1 MGMRLMRPKD
11 IRAARRRSKGEI
23 VEKSRKKELKK
34 LAAQRQRDAFEKS
47 LPMDRAEFE
56 RLFEF
61 LGEGLAHRGCD
72 GTHRLT
78 LEFLRARRAL
88 NETAVLD
95 FCEQNGGYCACEV
108 LNNVQDRF
116 EF

>member
-1 MGMRLMRPKD
+1 MGVRLMCPRD
-11 IRAARRRSKGEI
+11 IRAARRRIKGEI
-23 VEKSRKKELKK
+23 VEKSRKKDLKK
-34 LAAQRQRDAFEKS
+34 LAAQWQRDLFEKS
-47 LPMDRAEFE
+47 LSMNRAEFE

-61 LGEGLAHRGCD
+61 LDEGLAHRGCD

-95 FCEQNGGYCACEV
+95 FCEQNGGYCDC
-108 LNNVQDRF
+108 
-116 EF
+116 

>member
-1 MGMRLMRPKD
+1 MRLMRPKD

-34 LAAQRQRDAFEKS
+34 LVAQRQRDVFEKS
-47 LPMDRAEFE
+47 LPMSRAEFE
-56 RLFEF
+56 GLFEF
-61 LGEGLAHRGCD
+61 LEDGLAHRGCD

-78 LEFLRARRAL
+78 LEFLRARRAS

-95 FCEQNGGYCACEV
+95 FCERNGGYCDCEV
-108 LNNVQDRF
+108 LNNVQDCF

>member
-1 MGMRLMRPKD
+1 M
-11 IRAARRRSKGEI
+11 S
-23 VEKSRKKELKK
+23 
-34 LAAQRQRDAFEKS
+34 
-47 LPMDRAEFE
+47 RAEFE
-56 RLFEF
+56 GLFEF

-95 FCEQNGGYCACEV
+95 FCEQNGGYCDC
-108 LNNVQDRF
+108 
-116 EF
+116 

>member
-1 MGMRLMRPKD
+1 MRLMRPKD
-11 IRAARRRSKGEI
+11 IRAARRRSKGKR

-47 LPMDRAEFE
+47 LSMNRAEFE
-56 RLFEF
+56 GLFEF
-61 LGEGLAHRGCD
+61 LDEGLAHRDCD
-72 GTHRLT
+72 GTHSLT

-95 FCEQNGGYCACEV
+95 FCEQNGGYCDREV
-108 LNNVQDRF
+108 LNNVQNCF

>member
-1 MGMRLMRPKD
+1 MRLMYPKD

-47 LPMDRAEFE
+47 LPMSRAEFE

-61 LGEGLAHRGCD
+61 LDEGLAHHDCD

-78 LEFLRARRAL
+78 LEFLRARHAP
-88 NETAVLD
+88 NETAILD
-95 FCEQNGGYCACEV
+95 FCEQNGGYCDCEV
-108 LNNVQDRF
+108 LSNVQNCF

>member
-1 MGMRLMRPKD
+1 MGVRLMRPKD
-11 IRAARRRSKGEI
+11 IRAARRRSKGER

-47 LPMDRAEFE
+47 LPMDRTEFE
-56 RLFEF
+56 GLFEF
-61 LGEGLAHRGCD
+61 LDEGLAHRGCD

-78 LEFLRARRAL
+78 LEFLRARRAP

-95 FCEQNGGYCACEV
+95 FCEQNGGYCDCEV

>member
-1 MGMRLMRPKD
+1 MRLMHPKD
-11 IRAARRRSKGEI
+11 IRAARRRSKGER

-47 LPMDRAEFE
+47 LPMSRAEFE
-56 RLFEF
+56 GLFEF
-61 LGEGLAHRGCD
+61 LDEGLAHRGCD

-78 LEFLRARRAL
+78 LEFLRARRAS
-88 NETAVLD
+88 NEAAVLD
-95 FCEQNGGYCACEV
+95 FCEQNGGYCDCEV
-108 LNNVQDRF
+108 LSNVQDCF

>member
-1 MGMRLMRPKD
+1 MRLMHPKD

-34 LAAQRQRDAFEKS
+34 LTAQRQRDTFEKS
-47 LPMDRAEFE
+47 LPMSRAEFE

-72 GTHRLT
+72 GTHRLI
-78 LEFLRARRAL
+78 
-88 NETAVLD
+88 LD
-95 FCEQNGGYCACEV
+95 FVSSPRSE
-108 LNNVQDRF
+108 
-116 EF
+116 

>member
-1 MGMRLMRPKD
+1 MRLMRPKD
-11 IRAARRRSKGEI
+11 IRAARRRSKGER

-47 LPMDRAEFE
+47 LSMNRAEFE
-56 RLFEF
+56 GLFEF
-61 LGEGLAHRGCD
+61 LDEGLAHRDCD
-72 GTHRLT
+72 GTHSLT
-78 LEFLRARRAL
+78 LEFLRARRVP
-88 NETAVLD
+88 NEAAVLD
-95 FCEQNGGYCACEV
+95 FCEQNGGYCDCEV